1 MKKHLVTIALLCI
14 AVLVAFFLA
23 GLVSA
28 EEQPV
33 SPDTQV
39 VAPTDTPSPTTTDT
53 QPPVSTDTPAST
65 EAPPAK

>member
-1 MKKHLVTIALLCI
+1 MKKHLITIAMLFI
-14 AVLVAFFLA
+14 AVLVAFLLA
-23 GLVSA
+23 GIVSA

-53 QPPVSTDTPAST
+53 SPAQTDAPAST
-65 EAPPAK
+65 EAPTVK